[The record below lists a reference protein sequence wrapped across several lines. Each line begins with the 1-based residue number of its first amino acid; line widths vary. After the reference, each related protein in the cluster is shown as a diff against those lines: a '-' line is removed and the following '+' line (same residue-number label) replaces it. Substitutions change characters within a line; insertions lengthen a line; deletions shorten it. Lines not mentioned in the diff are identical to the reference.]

1 MKKKENIIII
11 VVLVV
16 MILAIVGVSYAA
28 FSYSKTGSK
37 VNSITTGSITMTY
50 TETDNTIS
58 LSGALPTTDK
68 TGTVRL
74 NPGEYFDFSVSS
86 EITGDVNINYEI
98 SAKKEDGNT
107 IDGRYIKLYL
117 TKINSDGTEE
127 ALMVPETYNEES
139 SANDYTGRPAN
150 EMSLYTSSMNSS
162 ESNNYRL
169 RMYVDESYNPQG
181 DGGGLTF
188 SVRINVYGLAGD
200 KYVPLTTQKILEDN
214 ELQEETTNM
223 FNYASNGSYISSF
236 NNQDGPQYGSDPSQ
250 VTSGLFSMEDE
261 DGTSYYY
268 RGAVD
273 NNNVQFGEYVSD
285 YYVYENNGLYYQS
298 LESCREA
305 NVGYEDECTQV
316 KLANAG
322 DKMYWKIVRVN
333 GDGSLR
339 LIYRSLRLIYNGTS
353 TNPDN
358 SDLAHS
364 FAVGVSPYNLEFDNP
379 KYSGYTYDNGTD
391 SFIKKEVD
399 TWYKNTLGSSSYD
412 SKVVGGRFCSDSS
425 GYKNASEYDVNAE
438 IMGDLTEVYLY
449 SSMGDRLANFQKN
462 SPGNNAPTLSCP
474 STSESYGG
482 SYRLKAGLITADELT
497 LAGESSYVVGNS
509 YLNPGD
515 SEMYYWSMTPAVFDS
530 VFANVWYESEVL
542 DYNYVGDDSAV
553 RPVINVT
560 TENGFTSGDGTS
572 ENPYIIQAE

>member
-107 IDGRYIKLYL
+107 IGGEYIKLYL
-117 TKINSDGTEE
+117 TRLTDDGSEE
-127 ALMVPETYNEES
+127 ALMVPKTYDEES
-139 SANDYTGRPAN
+139 SANDYTGRPVN

-188 SVRINVYGLAGD
+188 SVRINVYGKAGD
-200 KYVPLTTQKILEDN
+200 KYVPLTTQEILEDN
-214 ELQEETTNM
+214 ELQEEKTQM
-223 FNYASNGSYISSF
+223 FNYASNGGYFDMS
-236 NNQDGPQYGSDPSQ
+236 GGSQSTNPEY
-250 VTSGLFSMEDE
+250 VTNGLYSTEDE

-268 RGAVD
+268 RGNVT
-273 NNNVQFGEYVSD
+273 NNNVQFGEYASD
-285 YYVYENNGLYYQS
+285 YYVYEYSSRYFQS
-298 LESCREA
+298 LESCQEY
-305 NVGYEDECTQV
+305 NSSCSESNKV
-316 KLANAG
+316 KLASAG

-339 LIYRSLRLIYNGTS
+339 LIYNGTS
-353 TNPDN
+353 ASPDN

-412 SKVVGGRFCSDSS
+412 SKVTGGRFCSDSS
-425 GYKNASEYDVNAE
+425 GYKKDTDYGFPSMNYNVFASY
-438 IMGDLTEVYLY
+438 
-449 SSMGDRLANFQKN
+449 DRLGQSATGYTKEN
-462 SPGNNAPTLSCP
+462 SPTLKCP
-474 STSESYGG
+474 VTSESYGG
-482 SYRLKAGLITADELT
+482 SYRLKAGLITADELV
-497 LAGESSYVVGNS
+497 LGGENPGVTTDS

-515 SEMYYWSMTPAVFDS
+515 SEMYYWSMTPADFFFGSAYVWDE
-530 VFANVWYESEVL
+530 FAYLN
-542 DYNYVGDDSAV
+542 DNFVGLGNAV

-560 TENGFTSGDGTS
+560 TENGFTSGDGTAS
-572 ENPYIIQAE
+572 SPYTIF

>member
-16 MILAIVGVSYAA
+16 MILAIIGVSYAA

-58 LSGALPTTDK
+58 LNGALPTTDK
-68 TGTVRL
+68 TGMVRL

-107 IDGRYIKLYL
+107 IGGRYIKLYL
-117 TKINSDGTEE
+117 IRLTDDGSEE

-139 SANDYTGRPAN
+139 SANDYTGRPVN

-188 SVRINVYGLAGD
+188 SVRINVYGKAGD
-200 KYVPLTTQKILEDN
+200 KYVPETTQKILEDN

-223 FNYASNGSYISSF
+223 FNYASNGSYIASITEE
-236 NNQDGPQYGSDPSQ
+236 GPQYGSEPSQ
-250 VTSGLFSMEDE
+250 VTNGLYSMNDE
-261 DGTSYYY
+261 DGVSYYY
-268 RGAVD
+268 RGAVT

-305 NVGYEDECTQV
+305 NVGYEDGCTQV
-316 KLANAG
+316 KLASAG

-339 LIYRSLRLIYNGTS
+339 LIYNGTS
-353 TNPDN
+353 ATPDN

-364 FAVGVSPYNLEFDNP
+364 YSVGNTFYNLEHDNP
-379 KYSGYTYDNGTD
+379 KYAGYTYDNGTD
-391 SFIKKEVD
+391 SFIKREVD
-399 TWYKNTLGSSSYD
+399 TWYKNALGSSIYD
-412 SKVVGGRFCSDSS
+412 SKVSSGRFCSDSS
-425 GYKNASEYDVNAE
+425 GYREETMMGRSVFASF
-438 IMGDLTEVYLY
+438 
-449 SSMGDRLANFQKN
+449 DRLASVFGKLMGLEMQENVT
-462 SPGNNAPTLSCP
+462 PTLKCP
-474 STSESYGG
+474 TTSESYGG
-482 SYRLKAGLITADELT
+482 SYRLKAGLITADELV
-497 LAGESSYVVGNS
+497 LAGESFGGVISNS
-509 YLNPGD
+509 YLTAGD
-515 SEMYYWSMTPAVFDS
+515 NEFLWYWSMTPSSEDGG
-530 VFANVWYESEVL
+530 YENMVRVYYENAFLADLGAFNSNL
-542 DYNYVGDDSAV
+542 SL

-560 TENGFTSGDGTS
+560 TENGFTSGDGTAS
-572 ENPYIIQAE
+572 SPYVIN